1 MSFTFR
7 GHKIHRRRGSA
18 KAERSIRIILPSK
31 DRKHNYWLISYRAQ
45 RIPDQPRLV
54 GPMLPPLRRPSRQQ
68 VPLLLLLL
76 LLDLAWGL
84 RFPAQAPWAG
94 PRSMR
99 GRHGRAA
106 VRLAEED
113 GGQSP
118 LANFFKTNRDTP
130 EAKANQMKWAR
141 EQMALEVPDE
151 TLEGSK
157 IADREDL
164 IAQYIESER
173 AKFGREIERATAEAE
188 VSARSASG
196 GRPNDVRAHNADL
209 LRPQQPAITRAH
221 PSSAPTLSP

>member
-1 MSFTFR
+1 
-7 GHKIHRRRGSA
+7 
-18 KAERSIRIILPSK
+18 
-31 DRKHNYWLISYRAQ
+31 
-45 RIPDQPRLV
+45 V

-188 VSARSASG
+188 VDAWLLKQATFAPAQTST
-196 GRPNDVRAHNADL
+196 ADL
-209 LRPQQPAITRAH
+209 AIAATVFLATFGVGLFVANQG
-221 PSSAPTLSP
+221 S